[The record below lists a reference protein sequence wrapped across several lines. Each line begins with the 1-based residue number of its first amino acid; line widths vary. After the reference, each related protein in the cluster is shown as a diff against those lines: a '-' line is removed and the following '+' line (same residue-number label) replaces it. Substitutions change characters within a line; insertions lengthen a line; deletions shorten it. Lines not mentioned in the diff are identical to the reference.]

1 MNAFSQ
7 RLKQA
12 MDKQKVT
19 QIDLASATGL
29 GKSSISQYLSGK
41 NIPKFKTMTA
51 IADALNVS
59 VDWLSGENDGS
70 GHTGRITVERAAL
83 LMGVCK
89 QFIRVGLQN
98 GTLPFGNAIK
108 ITGNRYTYYIS
119 PKKFTEYT
127 GIEV

>member
-19 QIDLASATGL
+19 QTDLAAAIGL
-29 GKSSISQYLSGK
+29 GKSSISQYVSGK

-59 VDWLSGENDGS
+59 VDWLSGESDGS
-70 GHTGRITVERAAL
+70 GHAGRITVEKAAL
-83 LMGVCK
+83 LMGVSK
-89 QFIRVGLQN
+89 PFIRIGLQN
-98 GTLPFGNAIK
+98 GTLPFGNAFK
-108 ITGNRYTYYIS
+108 ISGNRYTYYIS

-127 GIEV
+127 GIEI